1 MIGFGYRVTLLTF
14 TQCTVTHLMLVTLI
28 DSNLKRSPQQHSE
41 RRSPRL
47 ITTTASYPAPR
58 LPLFSSSA
66 LLARGRKGRIVLLSH
81 VLKCFYKRGLLWGS
95 KFKRLENFSVHLI
108 PSPLFYKWGNGDF
121 FLWAIMAGGWFCLLS
136 TSTQDARNQGMLSQP
151 LEFWKGLKLGS
162 DLL

>member
-1 MIGFGYRVTLLTF
+1 
-14 TQCTVTHLMLVTLI
+14 MLVTLI
-28 DSNLKRSPQQHSE
+28 DSNLERSPQQHSE
-41 RRSPRL
+41 HRSPRL
-47 ITTTASYPAPR
+47 IATTASYPAPR

-95 KFKRLENFSVHLI
+95 KLKRLDNFSVHLI

-121 FLWAIMAGGWFCLLS
+121 FLWAESW
-136 TSTQDARNQGMLSQP
+136 QGVGFVFFRLAHRTRGTRECWVSHQGSG
-151 LEFWKGLKLGS
+151 KGLKLGS